1 MKLTTEQAD
10 AIISAIWL
18 VGMGIL
24 IVTGWWWPGMALT
37 GLDILVLFL
46 SIALSG
52 LFGASAKPS
61 PFDRKPKP
69 DPSLDDGF

>member
-1 MKLTTEQAD
+1 
-10 AIISAIWL
+10 
-18 VGMGIL
+18 
-24 IVTGWWWPGMALT
+24 MALT